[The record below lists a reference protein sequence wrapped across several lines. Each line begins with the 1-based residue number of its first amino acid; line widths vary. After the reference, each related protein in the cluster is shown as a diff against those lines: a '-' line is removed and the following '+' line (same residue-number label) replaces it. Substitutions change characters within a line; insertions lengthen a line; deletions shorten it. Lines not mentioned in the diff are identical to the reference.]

1 MYHNFI
7 ICLTWILHFNMCK
20 QRAMNAL
27 VIKKF
32 TIENFAGALFLYAF
46 YHVWVIY
53 FFVPQNMSTRTRQIG
68 RQSSENQILFQLK
81 VILPLPLKLGSTMV
95 VDKTWSLI
103 VLYHLMVSMYRN
115 KTPANGIKQK
125 HLIKKMTF
133 YAKNEPNTFLFHW
146 VSLLD

>member
-7 ICLTWILHFNMCK
+7 VCLTWILHFNMCE

-53 FFVPQNMSTRTRQIG
+53 FFVPQNMSTRTRQIR
-68 RQSSENQILFQLK
+68 RQSSENQILFVLK
-81 VILPLPLKLGSTMV
+81 VIFSWRTKNPFTFILEYFKIYNIFIWFDLPGRQRFKNLQVLQLVNSSKIININVTDV
-95 VDKTWSLI
+95 VF
-103 VLYHLMVSMYRN
+103 V
-115 KTPANGIKQK
+115 
-125 HLIKKMTF
+125 
-133 YAKNEPNTFLFHW
+133 
-146 VSLLD
+146 

>member
-7 ICLTWILHFNMCK
+7 VCLTWILHFNMCE

-53 FFVPQNMSTRTRQIG
+53 FFVPQNMSTRTRQIR
-68 RQSSENQILFQLK
+68 RQSSENQILFVLK
-81 VILPLPLKLGSTMV
+81 VIFSWRTKNLFTFILEYFKIYNIFIWFDLPGRQRFKNLQVLQLVNSSKIININVTDV
-95 VDKTWSLI
+95 VF
-103 VLYHLMVSMYRN
+103 V
-115 KTPANGIKQK
+115 
-125 HLIKKMTF
+125 
-133 YAKNEPNTFLFHW
+133 
-146 VSLLD
+146 

>member
-7 ICLTWILHFNMCK
+7 VCLTWILHFNMCE

-53 FFVPQNMSTRTRQIG
+53 FFVPQNMSTRTRQIR
-68 RQSSENQILFQLK
+68 RQSSENQILFVLK
-81 VILPLPLKLGSTMV
+81 VIFSWRTKNLFTFILEYFKIYNIFIWFDLPGRQGFKNLQVLQLVNSSKIININVTDV
-95 VDKTWSLI
+95 VF
-103 VLYHLMVSMYRN
+103 V
-115 KTPANGIKQK
+115 
-125 HLIKKMTF
+125 
-133 YAKNEPNTFLFHW
+133 
-146 VSLLD
+146 